1 MINAMQVYKS
11 MSAEDK
17 AALKEL
23 QDEEEQRTGKR
34 PQMRDMLEAV
44 TPDNYSG

>member
-1 MINAMQVYKS
+1 MNAMQVYKS

-23 QDEEEQRTGKR
+23 QDEEFARTGVKTTT
-34 PQMRDMLEAV
+34 RDMLEAV
-44 TPDNYSG
+44 TPDNLVSG